1 MAERGARPGGGPT
14 PLDRDPAAQ
23 VLRDLAAGRRATG
36 RRWAA
41 PTRSEVG
48 RVLHAS
54 GGIAWI
60 RGLPGAFP
68 GERVAIDPPP
78 GRADAPAW
86 GRVEDLTED
95 AVAVVLLHGAARV
108 AAGLRAHRTGEAL
121 TTPVGEALLGRVVDP
136 LGTPRDARP
145 APRARERR
153 PLERPATPIRDR
165 APVDAPLHTGVKA
178 VDALVPIGRGQREL
192 ILGDRQ
198 TGKTSLALA
207 AVLAQRGRDVPCVWC
222 SVGRRG
228 PANASLV
235 ATLRRTGALAHT
247 TVVVAA
253 ADDPPGLRVRA
264 PFAAMSIAEA
274 WMEQGQDAL
283 LVIDDV
289 TQHARS
295 HREVALLL
303 RRPPGREAYPGDV
316 FHLHARLLER
326 ATRRRAEAGG
336 GSVTALPILETVEQD
351 LASYVPTNLI
361 SITDGQVLLD
371 ADLAARG
378 AMPAIDVGRSVSRV
392 GGRAQSPAL
401 RSVAERL
408 RLDVAQ
414 FEELERFARFGADL
428 DADTEAT
435 LRRGR
440 RVRAVLTQD
449 ALETVDEGEQ
459 WATTFAAAEG
469 LLDDVEAAALD
480 AAQAAI
486 REAMRTRH
494 EALAERIRSGAA
506 LREDDREAARTWI
519 ATVVDEVRAAQGGDG
534 SAS

>member
-1 MAERGARPGGGPT
+1 MADARGRPHDAGAAG
-14 PLDRDPAAQ
+14 RDVAAQ
-23 VLRDLAAGRRATG
+23 VRRDLEAGRRATG
-36 RRWAA
+36 RPWAT
-41 PTRSEVG
+41 PVRREVG
-48 RVLHAS
+48 RVIRAS
-54 GGIAWI
+54 GGVAWI
-60 RGLPGAFP
+60 DGLPGAFP

-78 GRADAPAW
+78 GRADAPAV
-86 GRVEDLTED
+86 GVVEDLGED
-95 AVAVVLLHGAARV
+95 ALAVVLLYGATRV
-108 AAGLRAHRTGEAL
+108 VAGLRVRRADAFL
-121 TTPVGEALLGRVVDP
+121 TTPVGDALLGRVVDP
-136 LGTPRDARP
+136 LGTPRDGRP
-145 APRARERR
+145 APRTRDRL

-165 APVDAPLHTGVKA
+165 APVERPLHTGVKA

-207 AVLAQRGRDVPCVWC
+207 AVLAQRGRNVPCVWC

-228 PANASLV
+228 AANASLV
-235 ATLRRTGALAHT
+235 ATLRRAGALAHT
-247 TVVVAA
+247 TVVLAA

-264 PFAAMSIAEA
+264 PFAAMSVAEA
-274 WMEQGQDAL
+274 WMERGEDVL
-283 LVIDDV
+283 VVIDDV

-326 ATRRRAEAGG
+326 ATRRRPERGG
-336 GSVTALPILETVEQD
+336 GSVTALPILETQEQD

-361 SITDGQVLLD
+361 SITDGQLLLD

-392 GGRAQSPAL
+392 GGRAQGPAL
-401 RSVAERL
+401 RAVAGRL

-428 DADTEAT
+428 DAETEAT

-449 ALETVDEGEQ
+449 ALETVPEIEQ
-459 WATTFAAAEG
+459 LATTFAAAEG
-469 LLDDVEAAALD
+469 LLDDVPEDALD
-480 AAQAAI
+480 DVQGAI
-486 REAMRTRH
+486 R
-494 EALAERIRSGAA
+494 AA
-506 LREDDREAARTWI
+506 VRDGEPLGDDDREALRTQIRTAVRDAR
-519 ATVVDEVRAAQGGDG
+519 EGGGDAAREG
-534 SAS
+534 DDAP